1 MAQAAEAEGELATL
15 VSDASEVASRAV
27 VFEGNVDLP
36 LGPYVVS
43 VRGRAEGWAIAQRD
57 PFLAK
62 RSVGDTF
69 PSAKLFDARCSI
81 CFESAA
87 SVQVRDGMSAT
98 SSGSSSDS

>member
-1 MAQAAEAEGELATL
+1 MEREKWVADYKSQEVAQAAEAEGGLATL

-62 RSVGDTF
+62 RSMRGHL
-69 PSAKLFDARCSI
+69 P
-81 CFESAA
+81 
-87 SVQVRDGMSAT
+87 
-98 SSGSSSDS
+98 